1 MVTLLQQ
8 GLQNSIEADRHYRDG
23 FLASTKCRPPA
34 NQSFDLARA
43 SDQRATTAKELFV
56 ARFDPL
62 ARRLSSREWTAGE
75 F

>member
-8 GLQNSIEADRHYRDG
+8 ALQNSIEADRHYQAW
-23 FLASTKCRPPA
+23 FSSSNECPPPA
-34 NQSFDLARA
+34 NQSFDLAQA
-43 SDQRATTAKELFV
+43 SDQSATTAKELFV

-62 ARRLSSREWTAGE
+62 ARSLHRQAWTAGE